1 MRYVF
6 TLLLAF
12 VLAVPFGSLLLA
24 QPIADAFSKPPLT
37 PEIFA
42 QRWQWADSVL
52 SVMTLEEKVGQVF
65 CVQSYTRYKSD
76 DEEVFVKNSEL
87 IRQGKVGGVMFSR
100 GDVYEAAMLAN
111 RYQRL
116 AKFPLLISAD
126 MEWGVS
132 MRIDRTTEFPCAMAI
147 AATRNP
153 DYAFKV
159 GELIAKE
166 ARALGIHQ
174 NYAPTVDLNNNPYN
188 PIINT
193 RAFSEDVS
201 LTATMASAFINGTQ
215 KAGMIATA
223 KHFPGHGDTDID
235 SHKDLPVL
243 NFEKTRLQNIEL
255 KPFKYA
261 VDGGVMSVM
270 VGHLALPKLNNNSY
284 ILPASLSPTI
294 TTDILKSELG
304 FKGLTVTDG
313 MGMRG
318 VKKNFPAGEAAIKAF
333 LAGNDV
339 ILLSPDSDIAYS
351 ALLEAVRN
359 GIIPEVRLNES
370 VRKLLVLKEWF
381 GLHRNRFTS
390 LDSISAIV
398 GIKAH
403 KAVAQEIAD
412 KSITLLSNKN
422 GLLPLGEYQSKI
434 VNISLQNSASCEV
447 GKVFQEELQTR
458 FSNTLRYQLGAQ
470 SNKMNYD
477 LALFSAERA
486 DVVVVS
492 SYADTR
498 AWQGKF
504 GLDKEQD
511 KFLKKLIDRLKKKG
525 IPLVLV
531 SFGTPYLIMS
541 YSEPDAYIC
550 AYSAGT
556 ASETAVAKLLKG
568 EIEPR
573 GKLPVTIPNRYKFG
587 DGKTGWK

>member
-1 MRYVF
+1 MHYVI
-6 TLLLAF
+6 LLVGCFSPIA
-12 VLAVPFGSLLLA
+12 SLLLA
-24 QPIADAFSKPPLT
+24 QPISDLSAKLPLT

-42 QRWQWADSVL
+42 QRWHWADSVL
-52 SVMTLEEKVGQVF
+52 SVMTLEEKVGQVL

-76 DEEVFVKNSEL
+76 DEDVFVKNSEL
-87 IRQGKVGGVMFSR
+87 IRQGKIGGVMFLR

-116 AKFPLLISAD
+116 AKLPLLISAD

-132 MRIDRTTEFPCAMAI
+132 MRIDRTTEFPCAMAL

-159 GELIAKE
+159 GEITAKE

-174 NYAPTVDLNNNPYN
+174 NYAPVVDLNNNPYN

-193 RAFSEDVS
+193 RAFSEDIS

-215 KAGMIATA
+215 KAGMIATV

-243 NFEKTRLQNIEL
+243 NFEKSRLETVEL
-255 KPFKYA
+255 KPFKSA

-270 VGHLALPKLNNNSY
+270 VGHLALPKLNGGSY
-284 ILPASLSPTI
+284 TLPASLSPSI
-294 TTDILKSELG
+294 TTDILKTELG
-304 FKGLTVTDG
+304 FKGLIVTDG

-318 VKKNFPAGEAAIKAF
+318 VKKNFAAGEAAVRAF

-339 ILLSPDSDIAYS
+339 ILLSPDSDIAYN
-351 ALLEAVRN
+351 ALLEATRN
-359 GIIPEVRLNES
+359 GTISEARLNES
-370 VRKLLVLKEWF
+370 VRKLLVLKEWL
-381 GLHRNRFTS
+381 GLHQNRFTS
-390 LDSISAIV
+390 LDSISSIV

-403 KAVAQEIAD
+403 KALAQEIAD

-422 GLLPLGEYQSKI
+422 RLLPLGEYEGKI

-447 GKVFQEELQTR
+447 GKVFHEELQKR
-458 FSNTLRYQLGAQ
+458 FSNTLRFQLGAQ

-477 LALFSAERA
+477 AALFSAERA
-486 DVVVVS
+486 DVVMVS

-511 KFLKKLIDRLKKKG
+511 KFLKKLIERLKKNG
-525 IPLVLV
+525 TPLVLI
-531 SFGTPYLIMS
+531 SFGTPYLIMG

-550 AYSAGT
+550 AYSAGE

-568 EIEPR
+568 EIQPS

-587 DGKTGWK
+587 DGMLEVKCEK

>member
-1 MRYVF
+1 M
-6 TLLLAF
+6 
-12 VLAVPFGSLLLA
+12 AVGRFG
-24 QPIADAFSKPPLT
+24 
-37 PEIFA
+37 
-42 QRWQWADSVL
+42 L

-261 VDGGVMSVM
+261 S
-270 VGHLALPKLNNNSY
+270 
-284 ILPASLSPTI
+284 T
-294 TTDILKSELG
+294 
-304 FKGLTVTDG
+304 
-313 MGMRG
+313 
-318 VKKNFPAGEAAIKAF
+318 AA
-333 LAGNDV
+333 
-339 ILLSPDSDIAYS
+339 
-351 ALLEAVRN
+351 
-359 GIIPEVRLNES
+359 
-370 VRKLLVLKEWF
+370 
-381 GLHRNRFTS
+381 
-390 LDSISAIV
+390 
-398 GIKAH
+398 
-403 KAVAQEIAD
+403 
-412 KSITLLSNKN
+412 
-422 GLLPLGEYQSKI
+422 
-434 VNISLQNSASCEV
+434 
-447 GKVFQEELQTR
+447 
-458 FSNTLRYQLGAQ
+458 
-470 SNKMNYD
+470 
-477 LALFSAERA
+477 
-486 DVVVVS
+486 
-492 SYADTR
+492 
-498 AWQGKF
+498 
-504 GLDKEQD
+504 
-511 KFLKKLIDRLKKKG
+511 
-525 IPLVLV
+525 
-531 SFGTPYLIMS
+531 
-541 YSEPDAYIC
+541 
-550 AYSAGT
+550 
-556 ASETAVAKLLKG
+556 
-568 EIEPR
+568 
-573 GKLPVTIPNRYKFG
+573 
-587 DGKTGWK
+587 

>member
-6 TLLLAF
+6 TFIFL
-12 VLAVPFGSLLLA
+12 GSSSLLSG
-24 QPIADAFSKPPLT
+24 QPIADVFSKPPLT
-37 PEIFA
+37 PEILES
-42 QRWQWADSVL
+42 RWQWADSVL

-65 CVQSYTRYKSD
+65 CVQSYARYKSD
-76 DEEVFVKNSEL
+76 DEDVFVKNSEL
-87 IRQGKVGGVMFSR
+87 IRQGKIGGVMFSR
-100 GDVYEAAMLAN
+100 GDVYEAAMLAT

-116 AKFPLLISAD
+116 AKYPLLISAD

-159 GELIAKE
+159 GELTAKE

-193 RAFSEDVS
+193 RAFSEDIA
-201 LTATMASAFINGTQ
+201 LTATMSAAFINGTQ
-215 KAGMIATA
+215 KAGIIATA

-243 NFEKTRLQNIEL
+243 NFEKDRLQSIEL
-255 KPFKYA
+255 KPFKSA
-261 VDGGVMSVM
+261 IESGVMSIM
-270 VGHLALPKLNNNSY
+270 VGHLALPKLNNGSY
-284 ILPASLSPTI
+284 KLPASLSPNI
-294 TTDILKSELG
+294 TTEILKSELG
-304 FKGLTVTDG
+304 FKGLIVTDG

-318 VKKNFPAGEAAIKAF
+318 VKKNFPAGEAAVKAF

-339 ILLSPDSDIAYS
+339 ILLSPDSDSAYH

-359 GIIPEVRLNES
+359 GTISESRLNES
-370 VRKLLVLKEWF
+370 VRKLLVLKEW
-381 GLHRNRFTS
+381 LNLNKQRVPP

-398 GIKAH
+398 GTKAH
-403 KAVAQEIAD
+403 KAIAQEIAD
-412 KSITLLSNKN
+412 KSITLLSNN
-422 GLLPLGEYQSKI
+422 HRLLPLGNFQGKI

-447 GKVFQEELQTR
+447 GKTFHEELQKR

-477 LALFSAERA
+477 MALFSAEHA
-486 DVVVVS
+486 DVVIVS

-504 GLDKEQD
+504 GLDKEQN
-511 KFLKKLIDRLKKKG
+511 KFLKKLIQRLKKKE
-525 IPLVLV
+525 IPLVLI
-531 SFGTPYLIMS
+531 SFGTPYLLMG
-541 YSEPDAYIC
+541 YREPEAYLC
-550 AYSAGT
+550 AYSAGS
-556 ASETAVAKLLKG
+556 ASETAVAKVLKG
-568 EIEPR
+568 EIEPS

-587 DGKTGWK
+587 DGIGWK

>member
-1 MRYVF
+1 MRYVIK
-6 TLLLAF
+6 LLLAA
-12 VLAVPFGSLLLA
+12 LSGVPFGSLLLA
-24 QPIADAFSKPPLT
+24 QPSADAASKPPLT

-42 QRWQWADSVL
+42 QPWQWADSVL

-65 CVQSYTRYKSD
+65 CVQSYARYKSD

-100 GDVYEAAMLAN
+100 GDVYEAAMLAT

-116 AKFPLLISAD
+116 AKLPLLISAD
-126 MEWGVS
+126 MERGVS

-153 DYAFKV
+153 GNAFTV
-159 GELIAKE
+159 GEITAKE

-174 NYAPTVDLNNNPYN
+174 NYAPAVDLNNNPYN

-193 RAFSEDVS
+193 RAFSEDIS
-201 LTATMASAFINGTQ
+201 LTATMSSAFINGTQ

-243 NFEKTRLQNIEL
+243 NFEKKRLQNVEL

-261 VDGGVMSVM
+261 IDGGVMSVM
-270 VGHLALPKLNNNSY
+270 VGHLALPKINSGSFT
-284 ILPASLSPTI
+284 LPASLSPTI
-294 TTDILKSELG
+294 TTEILKSELG

-318 VKKNFPAGEAAIKAF
+318 VKKNFPAGEAAVKAF

-339 ILLSPDSDIAYS
+339 ILLSPDSDIAYN
-351 ALLEAVRN
+351 ALLEAARS
-359 GIIPEVRLNES
+359 GAISEARLNES
-370 VRKLLVLKEWF
+370 VRKLLVLKEW
-381 GLHRNRFTS
+381 LSLNTRRIPS
-390 LDSISAIV
+390 LDSISATV
-398 GIKAH
+398 GVKAH
-403 KAVAQEIAD
+403 RAIAQEIAD

-422 GLLPLGEYQSKI
+422 RLLPLGEYQGKI
-434 VNISLQNSASCEV
+434 VNLSIQNSASCEV
-447 GKVFQEELQTR
+447 GKPFHEELQKR

-486 DVVVVS
+486 DIVVVS

-504 GLDKEQD
+504 GLDREQD

-525 IPLVLV
+525 VPLVFV
-531 SFGTPYLIMS
+531 SFGTPYLVMG
-541 YSEPDAYIC
+541 YREPDAYLC
-550 AYSAGT
+550 AYSAGE

-568 EIEPR
+568 EIEPS

-587 DGKTGWK
+587 DGIGWK

>member
-1 MRYVF
+1 MRYFF
-6 TLLLAF
+6 TLWLLS
-12 VLAVPFGSLLLA
+12 VSILLSA
-24 QPIADAFSKPPLT
+24 QPISDAFSKPPLT
-37 PEIFA
+37 PEIFD
-42 QRWQWADSVL
+42 RPWPWADSVL
-52 SVMTLEEKVGQVF
+52 SKMTLEEKVGQVF

-76 DEEVFVKNSEL
+76 DDDVFVKNSEL
-87 IRQGKVGGVMFSR
+87 IQQGKVGGVMFSR
-100 GDVYEAAMLAN
+100 GDVYEAAMLAT

-116 AKFPLLISAD
+116 AKYPLLISAD

-153 DYAFKV
+153 DNAFKV

-193 RAFSEDVS
+193 RAFSEDIS
-201 LTATMASAFINGTQ
+201 LTATMSSAFINGTQ
-215 KAGMIATA
+215 KAGVIATA

-243 NFEKTRLQNIEL
+243 NFEKNRLQNIEL

-261 VDGGVMSVM
+261 VDGGVMSIM
-270 VGHLALPKLNNNSY
+270 VGHLALPKLNSGSY
-284 ILPASLSPTI
+284 ILPATLSPAI
-294 TTDILKSELG
+294 TTEILKSELG
-304 FKGLTVTDG
+304 FKGLIVTDG

-318 VKKNFPAGEAAIKAF
+318 VKKNFSASEAAVKAF

-339 ILLSPDSDIAYS
+339 ILLSPDSDIAYN
-351 ALLEAVRN
+351 AFLNAARN
-359 GIIPEVRLNES
+359 GTISEARLNES
-370 VRKLLVLKEWF
+370 VRKLLVLKEWL
-381 GLHRNRFTS
+381 GLNTQRFPS

-422 GLLPLGEYQSKI
+422 RVLPLGEYQGKI

-447 GKVFQEELQTR
+447 GKKFHEELQKR

-477 LALFSAERA
+477 MALFSAERA
-486 DVVVVS
+486 DVVIVS

-511 KFLKKLIDRLKKKG
+511 KFLKKLIERLKKKD
-525 IPLVLV
+525 IPIVLV
-531 SFGTPYLIMS
+531 SFGTPYLIMG
-541 YSEPDAYIC
+541 YSEPDAYLC
-550 AYSAGT
+550 AYSAGE
-556 ASETAVAKLLKG
+556 ASETAVAKVLKG
-568 EIEPR
+568 EIEPK

-587 DGKTGWK
+587 DGIGWK

>member
-1 MRYVF
+1 MRYFF
-6 TLLLAF
+6 TLWLLS
-12 VLAVPFGSLLLA
+12 VSILLSA
-24 QPIADAFSKPPLT
+24 QPISDAFSKPPLT

-42 QRWQWADSVL
+42 QPWQWADSVL

-65 CVQSYTRYKSD
+65 CVQSYARYKSD

-100 GDVYEAAMLAN
+100 GDVYEAAMLAT

-116 AKFPLLISAD
+116 AKYPLLISAD

-153 DYAFKV
+153 DNAFTV
-159 GELIAKE
+159 GEITAKE

-174 NYAPTVDLNNNPYN
+174 NYAPAVDLSNNPYN

-193 RAFSEDVS
+193 RAFSEDIS
-201 LTATMASAFINGTQ
+201 LTATMSSAFINGTQ

-243 NFEKTRLQNIEL
+243 NFEKNRLQNIEL

-261 VDGGVMSVM
+261 VDGGVMSIM
-270 VGHLALPKLNNNSY
+270 VGHLALPKLNSGSY
-284 ILPASLSPTI
+284 ILPASLSPAI
-294 TTDILKSELG
+294 TTEILKSELG
-304 FKGLTVTDG
+304 FKGLIVTDG

-318 VKKNFPAGEAAIKAF
+318 VKKNFSAGEAAVKAF

-339 ILLSPDSDIAYS
+339 ILLSPDSDIAYN
-351 ALLEAVRN
+351 ALLNAARDGTISEA
-359 GIIPEVRLNES
+359 RLNES
-370 VRKLLVLKEWF
+370 VRKLLVLKEWL
-381 GLHRNRFTS
+381 GLNTQRFPS

-422 GLLPLGEYQSKI
+422 RLLPLGEYQGKI

-447 GKVFQEELQTR
+447 GKKFHEELQKR

-477 LALFSAERA
+477 MALFSAEHA
-486 DVVVVS
+486 NVVIVS

-498 AWQGKF
+498 AWQGQF

-511 KFLKKLIDRLKKKG
+511 KFLKKLIERLKKKD
-525 IPLVLV
+525 IPIVLV
-531 SFGTPYLIMS
+531 SFGTPYLIMG
-541 YSEPDAYIC
+541 YSEPDAYLC
-550 AYSAGT
+550 AYSAGE
-556 ASETAVAKLLKG
+556 ASETAVAKVLKG
-568 EIEPR
+568 EIEPL

-587 DGKTGWK
+587 DGIGWK